1 MLAGVFPNK
10 LLQSFDGFSVVLH
23 LVIVCSALHS
33 VFFAMRCLFWDSN
46 HFVCVFFVL
55 AWHLSFHGGCL
66 PDRERGAHTKS
77 VYGGGRLKAIIIY
90 PRMHWGN
97 GGSVTAFSQKEAR
110 WMAAMHKHT
119 SCRAPLK
126 PDALGD
132 RRCQRRQR
140 DKDVAEFYIRT
151 DTKG

>member
-1 MLAGVFPNK
+1 MLAVFPNK
-10 LLQSFDGFSVVLH
+10 LLQSFDGFSAVRH
-23 LVIVCSALHS
+23 LVIVFSALHS
-33 VFFAMRCLFWDSN
+33 DFSAMRCLFWDSN
-46 HFVCVFFVL
+46 HFVCVFVL

-66 PDRERGAHTKS
+66 PDRECSAHTKS

-90 PRMHWGN
+90 PRMHWSN
-97 GGSVTAFSQKEAR
+97 DGSVKAFSQKEAR
-110 WMAAMHKHT
+110 WMAVMHKHT
-119 SCRAPLK
+119 SCRAALK

-140 DKDVAEFYIRT
+140 DKDVAEFYIQT